1 MRTFSFLFAFA
12 IFLVGPCMAG
22 ASVEQGASIG
32 TFSYSGSPVADAA
45 PVLLMAA
52 R

>member
-22 ASVEQGASIG
+22 AAVEQGASIG
-32 TFSYSGSPVADAA
+32 TFSYSGSPIASTA
-45 PVLLMAA
+45 PAFVVAA